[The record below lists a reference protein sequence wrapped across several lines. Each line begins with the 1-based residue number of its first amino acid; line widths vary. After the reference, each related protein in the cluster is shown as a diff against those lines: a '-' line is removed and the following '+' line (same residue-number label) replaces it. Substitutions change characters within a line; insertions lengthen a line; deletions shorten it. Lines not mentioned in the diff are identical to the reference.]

1 MAVIQRNRRVRAQI
15 LSAAAVAASAN
26 SLPLAN
32 WELSGFLNL
41 LITLKV
47 ASAVHT
53 DETYDIYITSGDGTG
68 SEWDICHF
76 PQVATTGAKTF
87 TARVLSQRL
96 AEITTATPGI
106 SAEPSATMKTD
117 TAGSN
122 EGAKTLAAG
131 KVRHG
136 PLGDWIGV
144 WIVIVGSAP
153 AITFTVDISA
163 GG

>member
-15 LSAAAVAASAN
+15 LSVTALAATAN

-41 LITLKV
+41 LVTLKV
-47 ASAVHT
+47 ISAVHT
-53 DETYDIYITSGDGTG
+53 DETYDVYITSGDGTG
-68 SEWDICHF
+68 SEWDIVHF
-76 PQVATTGAKTF
+76 PQVATSGAKTF

-106 SAEPSATMKTD
+106 AAEPTATMKTD
-117 TAGSN
+117 TAGSA

-144 WIVIVGSAP
+144 WVVIAGSAP
-153 AITFTVDISA
+153 AISFTLDIS
-163 GG
+163 GGG